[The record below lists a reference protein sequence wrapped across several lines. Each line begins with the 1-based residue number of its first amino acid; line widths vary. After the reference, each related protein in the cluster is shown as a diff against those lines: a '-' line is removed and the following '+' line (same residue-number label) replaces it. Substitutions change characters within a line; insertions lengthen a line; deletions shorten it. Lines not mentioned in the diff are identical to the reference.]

1 MVTDWRRVNCRVCG
15 SSKTKPF
22 LDLGK
27 QPLAN
32 ALLDR
37 PDQDAPAYPLGL
49 EYCPSCTF
57 VQTTFVPPPDEMFLD
72 YPYVTGTS
80 PSTKKHFQD
89 MASEVARRVDLKPF
103 SLVVDV
109 GSNDGTLLEAFAHL
123 GIGIDVVG
131 VEPAENLAKAAR
143 ARGLPTIS
151 GFFDHGTV
159 TQVHGL
165 RGRADLITACNVFTH
180 VPDPRQFLE
189 DAKTLMKDDGTLV
202 LEIYYLWDII
212 SNGAFDMCYHEHMS
226 YFSLRTLR
234 ALVEQVGLE
243 IWNGQH
249 LDVQGGSLRVYVSR
263 KGLRPVDDFV
273 GRVARSEYDLI
284 RAIERYEDFGDRV
297 EEHRDE
303 ILGFLQEAKRTGQK
317 VAGYAAAAKATVLCN
332 YLGIGPE
339 DVRYVVE
346 DNPMKQGKYLP
357 GARIPIVGP
366 DRLSEDPPDIV
377 LIFSWNIA
385 QDMVRKWKPQLPKT
399 RFLVPL
405 PELAEV
411 G

>member
-1 MVTDWRRVNCRVCG
+1 MNCRVCG
-15 SSKTKPF
+15 SSETIKF
-22 LDLGK
+22 LDLGE

-32 ALLDR
+32 RLLSQEDLSKQEPR
-37 PDQDAPAYPLGL
+37 YPLGL

-57 VQTTFVPPPDEMFLD
+57 VQTTFVVPPDEMFLE

-80 PSTKKHFQD
+80 SETRTHFKK
-89 MASEVARRVDLKPF
+89 MAQEVVERTGLP
-103 SLVVDV
+103 V
-109 GSNDGTLLEAFAHL
+109 GSTILDIGGNDGTLAQFLHYRGMRA
-123 GIGIDVVG
+123 IN
-131 VEPAENLAKAAR
+131 VEPAKNIAALAQRTHPDVITIPAFFNNLSSEAI
-143 ARGLPTIS
+143 ARGY
-151 GFFDHGTV
+151 GKV
-159 TQVHGL
+159 
-165 RGRADLITACNVFTH
+165 DLITACNVFTH

-189 DAKTLMKDDGTLV
+189 DAKTLLKDDGTLV
-202 LEIYYLWDII
+202 LEIYYLWDIV

-234 ALVEQVGLE
+234 ALVEQAGLE
-243 IWNGQH
+243 IWNVQH

-303 ILGFLQEAKRTGQK
+303 ILRFLQDAKRTGQK

-339 DVRYVVE
+339 DVRYIVE
-346 DNPMKQGKYLP
+346 DNPMKVGRYIP
-357 GARIPIVGP
+357 GVRIPIVGP
-366 DRLSEDPPDIV
+366 AVLEKEPPSV
-377 LIFSWNIA
+377 LLIFSWNIA

-405 PELAEV
+405 PELVEV